1 MGFRHWHH
9 DNGSETSSTAAA
21 KEGNFF
27 PLSVPESLPGLRE
40 VARGCLGFFSAIP
53 PSQCSR
59 SCGGKPLQQLC
70 LITLIYGEV
79 RKASLLNSLQTGPCV
94 PEDFC

>member
-1 MGFRHWHH
+1 MGFQRWHR

-40 VARGCLGFFSAIP
+40 VARGCLFFFKRRSPFPVFKKLQREAP
-53 PSQCSR
+53 P
-59 SCGGKPLQQLC
+59 
-70 LITLIYGEV
+70 
-79 RKASLLNSLQTGPCV
+79 AALLNYPDLWRG
-94 PEDFC
+94 

>member
-40 VARGCLGFFSAIP
+40 VARGCLGFFQCLSPFPVFKKLWREAP
-53 PSQCSR
+53 P
-59 SCGGKPLQQLC
+59 
-70 LITLIYGEV
+70 
-79 RKASLLNSLQTGPCV
+79 AALLNYSDLWRG
-94 PEDFC
+94 